1 MGDRGNV
8 FFVDNASGKQL
19 DGIYMY
25 THWSGGFLP
34 AIVRAALKRGEGR
47 WGDSQYL
54 ARIIFCGLVHEAVM
68 EETGFGLSTQIG
80 DNEHAIIRVD
90 DTKERVSFHAAGG
103 ERNPKDKALASWS
116 YEEFVAAGDQA
127 LLSVFAPINE
137 DEEEEDD
144 DVIPAATA
152 KKKKPATK
160 KAVATKKPVKKPVTK
175 KKAVAKK
182 ASSRPTK
189 R

>member
-8 FFVDNASGKQL
+8 FFVDGVSGKQL
-19 DGIYMY
+19 AGIYMY

-54 ARIIFCGLVHEAVM
+54 ARIVFCELVQEAVM
-68 EETGFGLSTQIG
+68 EETGFGLSTEIG

-90 DTKERVSFHAAGG
+90 DTKQRVSFHAAGG

-116 YEEFVAAGDQA
+116 YQDFVDAGDQA
-127 LLSVFAPINE
+127 LLAVFAPPME
-137 DEEEEDD
+137 DEDEVE
-144 DVIPAATA
+144 VAIPRATATKKKPVA
-152 KKKKPATK
+152 KKKPKPST
-160 KAVATKKPVKKPVTK
+160 TP
-175 KKAVAKK
+175 KK
-182 ASSRPTK
+182 ASPKAAKPPKATK
-189 R
+189 RARR